1 MSITLEERVVKLEAK
16 IELLLQLFAQP
27 DNASEVNKG
36 SIPEP
41 EYLLE
46 LTPKQHAVSQL
57 IFFGHSTKNMAEV
70 LGVSEPTVKVH
81 IRAIMKK
88 LSFRTRG
95 QIAMLFERWREDCDP
110 HVYLR
115 QSGIPID
122 WAENI
127 ETYVKV
133 TEMLRTKVR

>member
-16 IELLLQLFAQP
+16 VETLLQLFAQP
-27 DNASEVNKG
+27 G
-36 SIPEP
+36 SAPEP
-41 EYLLE
+41 KGAVLEQENLLE

-57 IFFGHSTKNMAEV
+57 IFFGHSTKDMADV
-70 LGVSEPTVKVH
+70 LGVAEPTVKVH
-81 IRAIMKK
+81 IRAIMRK

-95 QIAMLFERWREDCDP
+95 QIAMLFERWREKCDP

-115 QSGIPID
+115 QAGIPLD

-127 ETYVKV
+127 NSYEKV

>member
-1 MSITLEERVVKLEAK
+1 MTKTLEERVVQLEAK
-16 IELLLQLFAQP
+16 VDTLLRLFAQP
-27 DNASEVNKG
+27 SEKEVKKG
-36 SIPEP
+36 TVREQ
-41 EYLLE
+41 ETLLE

-57 IFFGHSTKNMAEV
+57 IFFGHSTREMAEV
-70 LGVSEPTVKVH
+70 LDVAEPTIKVH
-81 IRAIMKK
+81 IRAIMRK

-95 QIAMLFERWREDCDP
+95 QIAMLYERWRSDCDP

-115 QSGIPID
+115 QAGIPVD

-127 ETYVKV
+127 SSYDKI